1 MEGEVKAEK
10 RTNGAGRRRDLL
22 KSPAEIPPQDP
33 PGFGKSPIMK

>member
-22 KSPAEIPPQDP
+22 KSPAEIPPQDSLVLARAP
-33 PGFGKSPIMK
+33 L